1 MPFRPSRATL
11 RSMKALGNGHLGNG
25 RVNEVRLQAP
35 SPLLTEERLFGE
47 LRSRRQGL
55 DGREVE
61 RRLIQY
67 GPNEIVRRGR
77 RQWGREVLAQLTHP
91 LALLLWA
98 ASVLAWFA
106 STPVLTGAI
115 VAVILLNAAF
125 ALLQERQAER
135 AVEALAAFLPER
147 VAVSRDGKRQAVD
160 VRTLV
165 PGDVIWLA
173 EGDRVPADAR
183 LFSGRLQIDTS
194 ALTGESVPVTR
205 EAGEPES
212 DVLLEARDL
221 VFSGTS
227 CTGGDARALVFATG
241 MHTQLGRIAALS
253 EGIEAAPSPLQLEV
267 KRVAWLIAAIAC

>member
-1 MPFRPSRATL
+1 MPFRSSGATL
-11 RSMKALGNGHLGNG
+11 TSMKALTNGHPSNG
-25 RVNEVRLQAP
+25 RVSEVRLQAP
-35 SPLLTEERLFGE
+35 SPLQTEERLFGE

-67 GPNEIVRRGR
+67 GPNELVRRGR
-77 RQWGREVLAQLTHP
+77 RHWGREVMAQLTHP

-106 STPVLTGAI
+106 GTPVLSGAI

-135 AVEALAAFLPER
+135 AVEALAAFLPEQ

-160 VRTLV
+160 VPTLV
-165 PGDVIWLA
+165 PGDVVWLA

-227 CTGGDARALVFATG
+227 CTGGEARALVYATG
-241 MHTQLGRIAALS
+241 MQTELGRI
-253 EGIEAAPSPLQLEV
+253 
-267 KRVAWLIAAIAC
+267 